1 MKNEISVAHFE
12 QPLLNEHSIAKQH
25 SIQEE
30 EMKNGV
36 SVAQLEQP
44 LVNKSSIAKI
54 KKWSVRLL
62 IVLSI
67 VGVSLVAVFFVGHTI
82 WKFSGSNQWEFE
94 FEKKGV
100 KVYSL
105 KTPGMD
111 RIQIKG
117 VVQARATL
125 SHIVRYNQDPTIC
138 RLTGCIESRV
148 IERVDDQVQYNTF
161 RYNFPYPYKP
171 REYVVRVQ
179 FHQNPSTKELLLV
192 YAAAPD
198 KLPPNSCCF
207 RVTDMNNTWR
217 FTPLENGMVEVEQVL
232 NMSDGEFMP
241 DWWSNRNKLEAM
253 AARLSSMQARWDK
266 KKYPDEKIDF
276 IKEQ

>member
-1 MKNEISVAHFE
+1 
-12 QPLLNEHSIAKQH
+12 
-25 SIQEE
+25 
-30 EMKNGV
+30 MKNGA

-44 LVNKSSIAKI
+44 LVNVSSIAKP
-54 KKWSVRLL
+54 KKWVVRLL
-62 IVLSI
+62 KVLSI
-67 VGVSLVAVFFVGHTI
+67 VGVSLVALFFVAHST

-94 FEKKGV
+94 FEKNGV

-105 KTPGMD
+105 KAPGMD

-117 VVQARATL
+117 VVQARSTL
-125 SHIVRYNQDPTIC
+125 SHVVRYNQDPTVC
-138 RLTGCIESRV
+138 ALSGCIESRV

-171 REYVVRVQ
+171 REYVVRAQ
-179 FHQNPSTKELLLV
+179 FHQDPRTKEVFLV

-217 FTPLENGMVEVEQVL
+217 FTPLENGVIEVEQVL
-232 NMSDGEFMP
+232 NMSEGTFMP
-241 DWWSNRNKLEAM
+241 DWWVKREKLESM
-253 AARLSSMQARWDK
+253 AARLSKLQDRWDK
-266 KKYPDEKIDF
+266 RKYQDEKFDF
-276 IKEQ
+276 IKEKGSDLTSHNIQAGATGK

>member
-12 QPLLNEHSIAKQH
+12 QPLLDENSIAK
-25 SIQEE
+25 S
-30 EMKNGV
+30 
-36 SVAQLEQP
+36 
-44 LVNKSSIAKI
+44 
-54 KKWSVRLL
+54 KKWKVMVFKVLKVLL
-62 IVLSI
+62 IA
-67 VGVSLVAVFFVGHTI
+67 GVSLVALSIVGHTI

-105 KTPGMD
+105 KTPGTD

-117 VVQARATL
+117 VVRARATL

-138 RLTGCIESRV
+138 ALTGCIDSRV

-161 RYNFPYPYKP
+161 RYNFPFPYKP

-179 FHQNPSTKELLLV
+179 FHQNPNTKELLLA
-192 YAAAPD
+192 YSAAPD

-241 DWWSNRNKLEAM
+241 DWWNNRQKLEAM
-253 AARLSSMQARWDK
+253 AARLSSMQARWDR
-266 KKYPDEKIDF
+266 KKYPDEKFAF
-276 IKEQ
+276 IQEN